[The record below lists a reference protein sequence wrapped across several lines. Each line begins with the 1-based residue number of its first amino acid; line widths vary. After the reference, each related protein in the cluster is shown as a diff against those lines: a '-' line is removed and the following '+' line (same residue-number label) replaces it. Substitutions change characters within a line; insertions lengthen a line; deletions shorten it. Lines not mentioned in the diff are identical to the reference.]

1 MNSSRVFW
9 SNFLQIFTPQ
19 KLANCFFM
27 LFKINARY
35 TFISFS
41 IKNIY
46 MWVKNILSIINETY
60 ANVSLFL
67 IYVSPEAATGDAT

>member
-1 MNSSRVFW
+1 
-9 SNFLQIFTPQ
+9 
-19 KLANCFFM
+19 M

-60 ANVSLFL
+60 ANLSLFL
-67 IYVSPEAATGDAT
+67 IYVSPEAATGDAM